1 MQKMMSLMKSLKD
14 LRLSVRLRLILEIW
28 MFK

>member
-1 MQKMMSLMKSLKD
+1 MPKMMSLMKSLKD